1 MCEEAEGKTIMTYA
15 VWKFPI
21 PVEDEFSVDM
31 PAGSQLLHFRTQ
43 YETPTLWALVNPHE
57 QHQVSRRF
65 RLAGT
70 GHPINVDLERLNY
83 IGTCVLMNGALVFH
97 LFEIIG

>member
-1 MCEEAEGKTIMTYA
+1 MATS

-21 PVEDEFSVDM
+21 PIQDEFTIEM

-43 YETPTLWALVNPHE
+43 HDRPALWALVNPDKILVA
-57 QHQVSRRF
+57 HQF

-70 GHPINVDLERLNY
+70 GHQIDIPPDEALSYV
-83 IGTCVLMNGALVFH
+83 GTCFLDKGALVFH
-97 LFEIIG
+97 LFEIVDTGL